1 MLHDSYQNYYEEI
14 SNWDF
19 DAFDIRTETLTDW
32 DLYEILGNLACED
45 SAILDLGTAGGE
57 KLLANFPDCKEIL
70 GCDYSPGMIETANR
84 NLASSGRKNITFK
97 VMDNLNMDVPQDHF
111 DIVVARHTPTD
122 PVQIRRCLKDGGY
135 LLIRGVDKYD
145 CWNLKMIFGG
155 GQGYEDPVPQSIIDY
170 ENVIKAGFRDI
181 ELVPIHE
188 REYFKDRETFKSF
201 LCKVPIL
208 DAVDD
213 DLLDKYIADNTFG
226 GRIRLLRNYYGITA
240 RK

>member
-1 MLHDSYQNYYEEI
+1 
-14 SNWDF
+14 
-19 DAFDIRTETLTDW
+19 
-32 DLYEILGNLACED
+32 
-45 SAILDLGTAGGE
+45 
-57 KLLANFPDCKEIL
+57 
-70 GCDYSPGMIETANR
+70 MIETANR
-84 NLASSGRKNITFK
+84 NLADSGRKNISFK

-155 GQGYEDPVPQSIIDY
+155 GQGYQDPVPQSIIDY
-170 ENVIKAGFRDI
+170 ENVIKAGFRDA

-188 REYFKDRETFKSF
+188 REYFKDRETFRSF

-213 DLLDKYIADNTFG
+213 DLLDEYIAGNTFG